1 MRLRILRVRL
11 RVVRLRLRLRR
22 RRRRLHMIK
31 TRIDNTRLHLRE
43 EADGTGMLIINASNI
58 LYLDKIGMDYVRHYI
73 RYSRKKPLIG
83 SVRDNVVWR
92 MMLKYKVK
100 KKQAEAD
107 YDRLQSIIWGVTQGN
122 ACPFTCFDVK
132 IKEPQYGLMK
142 SPIRI
147 DLALTYRCNNNCSHC
162 YAGGPRQTKE
172 LSTEEWKKIIKKA
185 VDFEVPNIVLT
196 GGEPLLRDDLE
207 ELIAYAEGLDVVTG
221 LITNGRLLTKERVAS
236 LKRAGLDYVQIT
248 IESPDPA
255 IHDKMCGAASF
266 EETVAGIKNC
276 VGELYTTTN
285 TTITRQNYMTVGE
298 LVPFLHG
305 LGVRKFGLNAVIRA
319 GKGTETDGLTPE
331 ELKELLP
338 DIINKANALG
348 MEFIWYTPTKYH
360 KLNPVEMGLGIKS
373 CSAARLTLAV
383 EPDGSVLPCQSYF
396 KPLGNALNDDFRAM
410 WDSEL
415 ARYLRS
421 HSFAPERCRSCIQF
435 PMCGGGCPLDLACG
449 F

>member
-1 MRLRILRVRL
+1 
-11 RVVRLRLRLRR
+11 
-22 RRRRLHMIK
+22 MIRA
-31 TRIDNTRLHLRE
+31 TIDNTRLHLRQ
-43 EADGTGMLIINASNI
+43 EADGTGMLIINASSI
-58 LYLDKIGMDYVRHYI
+58 LYLDKIGTDYVKHYI
-73 RYSRKKPLIG
+73 RYSKTKPLLG

-92 MMLKYKVK
+92 MRLKYKVGRK
-100 KKQAEAD
+100 HAEAD
-107 YDRLQSIIWGVTQGN
+107 YDRMLSIIQGVTQGN
-122 ACPFTCFDVK
+122 TCPFTCFDVK

-162 YAGGPRQTKE
+162 YAGGPRQTEE
-172 LSTEEWKKIIKKA
+172 LSTGDWKKIIKKA
-185 VDFEVPNIVLT
+185 VDFEVPNVVFT
-196 GGEPLLRDDLE
+196 GGESLLRDDLE
-207 ELIAYAEGLDVVTG
+207 ELIAYVESLDVVTG
-221 LITNGRLLTKERVAS
+221 LITNGRLLTKDRVAS
-236 LKRAGLDYVQIT
+236 LKKAGLDYVQIT

-266 EETVAGIKNC
+266 EDTVKGIKNC

-285 TTITRQNYMTVGE
+285 TTITRLNYATIKD
-298 LVPFLHG
+298 LVSFLHS
-305 LGVRKFGLNAVIRA
+305 LGVRKFGINAIIRA
-319 GKGTETDGLTPE
+319 GKGTETEGLSPE

-338 DIINKANALG
+338 EIINQANSLG

-360 KLNPVEMGLGIKS
+360 KLNPIEMGLGIKS

-396 KPLGNALNDDFRAM
+396 KPLGNALTGDFRDM

-415 ARYLRS
+415 AKHLRA

-435 PMCGGGCPLDLACG
+435 PMCGGGCPLDLTCG